1 MSGGSF
7 NYAFHHV
14 YDFVEMLRQKIS
26 NSATPNEW
34 GESRCL
40 PPEVLAKLQ
49 AIAKDADRTANLMR
63 EAEWFFSVDTGEED
77 FLERVAEIDS
87 GELVAR

>member
-1 MSGGSF
+1 M
-7 NYAFHHV
+7 
-14 YDFVEMLRQKIS
+14 
-26 NSATPNEW
+26 
-34 GESRCL
+34 
-40 PPEVLAKLQ
+40 LAKLQ
-49 AIAKDADRTANLMR
+49 AIAKDVDRTANLMR